1 MITMTAQIA
10 TISATGYGI
19 TQQTRADVKHSR
31 FIATLILLWATT
43 ATADIKV
50 GDHPNLN
57 FTSIDGQKIN
67 LTQYKGKIVLVD
79 FWAGWSPQSVQNAP
93 HLVKVNDQYKEKGLQ
108 IIGVNLDESADVAT
122 QNAKNVGFTWPQ
134 ACDGGIWKSAYVQ
147 SWSVTT
153 LPTDFII
160 DPNGVLVWMGNS
172 SDLDKPLAEVFLH
185 YPLQLLNPKVLT
197 EARADL
203 NQIDKLVAA
212 AKPEDALAILLR
224 IPPGAMA
231 DDKIAARVR
240 DVQQN
245 LQDGATAMI
254 GQVDA
259 LAQAGKYSEAVAKLN
274 AVIKG
279 LSGTP
284 AADQAQHRLDD
295 LMNDPDARKALD
307 RGQRDRDSV
316 DWLNEAEHLQAAG
329 DDMAA
334 YKRFK
339 QIIAAYP
346 ETPAA
351 TSAQQAVSVYEQDP
365 TFLQKVKDASVADK
379 AKAALSLA
387 DSYRRSGRSDL
398 ARQKYQSVID
408 QFPGTQ
414 YADTAKATIAAMD
427 AAGGN

>member
-1 MITMTAQIA
+1 VKHSTIIA
-10 TISATGYGI
+10 TFILLSASI
-19 TQQTRADVKHSR
+19 AAADVK
-31 FIATLILLWATT
+31 I
-43 ATADIKV
+43 

-67 LTQYKGKIVLVD
+67 LTQFKGKIVLVD
-79 FWAGWSPQSVQNAP
+79 FWAGWNPQSVQNAP
-93 HLVKVNDQYKEKGLQ
+93 HLVKINTQYKDKGLQ
-108 IIGVNLDESADVAT
+108 IIGISLDESADVAT
-122 QNAKNVGFTWPQ
+122 QNAKNLGFNWPQ
-134 ACDGGIWKSAYVQ
+134 ACDGSIWKSTYVQ
-147 SWSVTT
+147 AWSVTT

-160 DPNGVLVWMGNS
+160 DPGGVLVWMGNGA
-172 SDLDKPLAEVFLH
+172 DIDKPLAQVFLH
-185 YPLQLLNPKVLT
+185 SPSQLLNPKVLA
-197 EARADL
+197 EATADL
-203 NQIDKLVAA
+203 NQIDKDVAA
-212 AKPEDALAILLR
+212 SKPEDALAILLR
-224 IPPGAMA
+224 IPPGALA

-240 DVQQN
+240 EVQQN
-245 LQDGATAMI
+245 LQDGAATII

-259 LAQAGKYSEAVAKLN
+259 LAQAGQYSTAVAKLD

-307 RGQRDRDSV
+307 KGQRERDSV
-316 DWLNEAEHLQAAG
+316 DWLNDAEHLQAAG
-329 DDMAA
+329 DDMDA

-339 QIIAAYP
+339 QIIATYP

-351 TSAQQAVSVYEQDP
+351 TSAQQAVAVYEQDP
-365 TFLQKVKDASVADK
+365 AFLQKVKDATVNDK
-379 AKAALSLA
+379 ARAALSLA

-398 ARQKYQSVID
+398 ARQKYQSVVD

-414 YADTAKATIAAMD
+414 YADTAKAAIAAMD